1 MSGPKNPE
9 TNTAKPA
16 PAAKTPPAEG
26 QVPKAN
32 KAKPKPGLVSE
43 APYSPLLIK

>member
-1 MSGPKNPE
+1 MSDPKNQPP
-9 TNTAKPA
+9 NTAKPA
-16 PAAKTPPAEG
+16 PAKGTPPA
-26 QVPKAN
+26 QAQAPKAN